1 MSSDFIE
8 QPIAAHRASQKS
20 SKLKRVIILP
30 FFLIIGVGFALSWI
44 LYIDSS
50 REALRDAVAAIMR
63 ESSDRISEEIRGR
76 LEVAAHAARAN
87 AAFISSIP
95 HSDDEATYIRRAY
108 LDQLRGE
115 PMIAILAAGTED
127 GEYLEAQR
135 QADDSYRVG
144 AAGTATGGALVFRP
158 VLADGSF
165 GEPNLQA
172 AGYDPRKRPWYRAAI
187 AANGPT
193 WSAPYTLYSN
203 AEPVVAATMPMY
215 DAQGK
220 LAGVCSATITLGT
233 LSRYLAD
240 MKESGN
246 GFMYVADA
254 EGRLIAISTAAL
266 TDLEGNRALAASHA
280 DPRVASAARAASTAL
295 LRDSTANTGRFS
307 FTIDS
312 RKYLGRAVTF
322 KPGSNL
328 DWTIVLAVTEDS
340 YAQKLLAADFRNFI
354 LLAIFLGVSFLV
366 GWFVV
371 GYITKPIRTMADCV
385 DLLLPGKPIPA
396 ELNTFSTRDN
406 ELGRLSRS
414 FVAMKLRLDESFG
427 DLESSLSE
435 KDVLLKE
442 VHHRVKNNLQIVSS
456 ILSIQSG
463 TLDDENARTAFE
475 ECQDRIQAM
484 ALVHEEVYRTGSFI
498 ELGMHAYLNQ
508 ICETLGWGRNRGACA
523 TTIRVRADE
532 SAALSLDKAIPCG
545 LVVNELV
552 TNALKHAFTGRETG
566 TVTVTFDRQGDTWR
580 LSVSDDGIG
589 RKTSAR
595 SHDAVAVS
603 TGKGIGEQ
611 LVVGLV
617 AQLSGTIHYETP
629 LGGGTLVKID
639 FPA

>member
-1 MSSDFIE
+1 MSIDTTGASPE
-8 QPIAAHRASQKS
+8 AHHSGPKGAR
-20 SKLKRVIILP
+20 LKRVIILP
-30 FFLIIGVGFALSWI
+30 FFLITGVGFALSWI

-50 REALRDAVAAIMR
+50 REALRDAVSAIMR
-63 ESSDRISEEIRGR
+63 ESSDRIAEEMRGR
-76 LEVAAHAARAN
+76 LNVAAHAARAN

-95 HSDDEATYIRRAY
+95 HSDDEASYIRRAF
-108 LDQLRGE
+108 LDQLRGD
-115 PMIAILAAGTED
+115 PMIAILAVGTED

-135 QADDSYRVG
+135 QADNSYRVG
-144 AAGTATGGALVFRP
+144 AAGTATGGALAFKP

-187 AANGPT
+187 AANGPA

-215 DAQGK
+215 ANGK

-240 MKESGN
+240 MKEAQN
-246 GFMYVADA
+246 GFMYVSDA

-280 DPRVASAARAASTAL
+280 DIRVASAASAAGSAL
-295 LRDSTANTGRFS
+295 ARDSATDPGRFS
-307 FTIDS
+307 FRIS
-312 RKYLGRAVTF
+312 GRRYLGRAVPFT
-322 KPGSNL
+322 PGSNL

-354 LLAIFLGVSFLV
+354 LLAVFLGVSFMV

-385 DLLLPGKPIPA
+385 DMLLPGKPIPQ
-396 ELNTFSTRDN
+396 ELNSFSTRDN

-414 FVAMKLRLDESFG
+414 FVAMKIRLDESFG
-427 DLESSLSE
+427 ALEASLSE

-463 TLDDENARTAFE
+463 TLDDASARIAFE

-484 ALVHEEVYRTGSFI
+484 ALVHEEVYRTGSFV
-498 ELGMHAYLNQ
+498 ELGMYGYLNQ
-508 ICETLGWGRNRGACA
+508 ICETLGWGRNRGTCI
-523 TTIRVRADE
+523 TNIDVLADE
-532 SAALSLDKAIPCG
+532 LVALSLDKAIPCG

-552 TNALKHAFTGRETG
+552 TNALKHAFTGRALGSITVSFAREDASWRL
-566 TVTVTFDRQGDTWR
+566 TVT
-580 LSVSDDGIG
+580 DDGIG
-589 RKTSAR
+589 RGTSAR

-617 AQLSGTIHYETP
+617 AQLSGTHNYETP
-629 LGGGTLVKID
+629 PGGGTAAIIE

>member
-1 MSSDFIE
+1 MSSDTLGAPLE
-8 QPIAAHRASQKS
+8 AHGTTPKS
-20 SKLKRVIILP
+20 AKLKRVIILP
-30 FFLIIGVGFALSWI
+30 FFLIIAVSFALSWI

-50 REALRDAVAAIMR
+50 REALRDAVSAIMR
-63 ESSDRISEEIRGR
+63 EASERISEEIHGR
-76 LEVAAHAARAN
+76 LNVAAHAARAN
-87 AAFISSIP
+87 AAYLSSVP
-95 HSDDEATYIRRAY
+95 HADDEATYIRNAF

-115 PMIAILAAGTED
+115 PMIAILSVGDEY

-135 QADDSYRVG
+135 QSDNSYRVG

-172 AGYDPRKRPWYRAAI
+172 AGYDPRKRPWYRATV

-203 AEPVVAATMPMY
+203 AEPAVAATMPMY
-215 DAQGK
+215 SNGT

-240 MKESGN
+240 MKEAEN
-246 GFMYVADA
+246 GFMYVADSD
-254 EGRLIAISTAAL
+254 GRLIAISTAAL
-266 TDLEGNRALAASHA
+266 TDLEGNRAFAASHA
-280 DPRVASAARAASTAL
+280 DPRIASAAGAASSAL
-295 LRDSTANTGRFS
+295 LKSSSIDPGRFS
-307 FTIDS
+307 FRIDG
-312 RKYLGRAVTF
+312 RQYLGWAVPFT
-322 KPGSNL
+322 PGSNL
-328 DWTIVLAVTEDS
+328 DWTIVLAVTENS
-340 YAQKLLAADFRNFI
+340 YSRKLLTADFRNLV
-354 LLAIFLGVSFLV
+354 LLAVFLGISFLV
-366 GWFVV
+366 GWVVV
-371 GYITKPIRTMADCV
+371 GYITKPIRTMVDCV
-385 DLLLPGKPIPA
+385 DMLLPGKPIPP
-396 ELNTFSTRDN
+396 ELSTFSTRDN

-427 DLESSLSE
+427 ALEASLSE

-463 TLDDENARTAFE
+463 TLDDENTRTAFE

-484 ALVHEEVYRTGSFI
+484 ALVHEEVYRTGSFV
-498 ELGMHAYLNQ
+498 ELGMHGYLKQ
-508 ICETLGWGRNRGACA
+508 ICETLGWGRKRGACA
-523 TTIRVRADE
+523 STIDVQADE

-552 TNALKHAFTGRETG
+552 TNALKHAFTGRDLG
-566 TVTVTFDRQGDTWR
+566 TIAVAFDRHGDTWR

-589 RKTSAR
+589 RKTAAR
-595 SHDAVAVS
+595 NHDSRAALP
-603 TGKGIGEQ
+603 GKGIGEQ

-617 AQLSGTIHYETP
+617 AQLSGTLRYETP
-629 LGGGTLVKID
+629 QGGGTTVKIE

>member
-1 MSSDFIE
+1 MPSDSTGTPFG
-8 QPIAAHRASQKS
+8 AHRTTPKS
-20 SKLKRVIILP
+20 SRLKRVIILP
-30 FFLIIGVGFALSWI
+30 FFLIIAVGFALSWI

-50 REALRDAVAAIMR
+50 REALRDAVSAIMR
-63 ESSDRISEEIRGR
+63 ESSDRIAEEIRGR
-76 LEVAAHAARAN
+76 LDKAILAAKAN
-87 AAFISSIP
+87 AAFIGDYPPADGAS
-95 HSDDEATYIRRAY
+95 TYIRRAF

-115 PMIAILAAGTED
+115 PMIAILAVGTED

-135 QADDSYRVG
+135 QADESYRVG
-144 AAGTATGGALVFRP
+144 ASGTATSGALAFRP
-158 VLADGSF
+158 VLSDGSF

-172 AGYDPRKRPWYRAAI
+172 AGYDPRERPWYRAAI
-187 AANGPT
+187 AENGPT

-215 DAQGK
+215 VNGR

-240 MKESGN
+240 MKESEN

-266 TDLEGNRALAASHA
+266 TDMDGKRALAASHS
-280 DPRVASAARAASTAL
+280 DPRVASAARAASAAL
-295 LRDSTANTGRFS
+295 LRDSPVDPGKFVFRVDGRQ
-307 FTIDS
+307 
-312 RKYLGRAVTF
+312 YLGRAVSF

-328 DWTIVLAVTEDS
+328 DWTIVLAVTENS
-340 YAQKLLAADFRNFI
+340 YSQKLLAADFRNFI
-354 LLAIFLGVSFLV
+354 LLAVFLGISFLA

-371 GYITKPIRTMADCV
+371 GYITKPIRSMADCV
-385 DLLLPGKPIPA
+385 DILLPGKPIPA
-396 ELNTFSTRDN
+396 ELNIFSTRDN

-414 FVAMKLRLDESFG
+414 FVAMKQRLDDSFG
-427 DLESSLSE
+427 ALESSLSE
-435 KDVLLKE
+435 KDILLKE

-456 ILSIQSG
+456 ILSIQSS
-463 TLDDENARTAFE
+463 TLDDDNARTAFE

-498 ELGMHAYLNQ
+498 ELGMYAYLNQ
-508 ICETLGWGRNRGACA
+508 ICETLGWGRNRGACS
-523 TTIRVRADE
+523 TTIDVQADE
-532 SAALSLDKAIPCG
+532 LAALSLDKAIPCG
-545 LVVNELV
+545 LIVNELV
-552 TNALKHAFTGRETG
+552 TNALKHAFTGRELG
-566 TVTVTFDRQGDTWR
+566 TITVAFIRHGDTWH
-580 LSVSDDGIG
+580 LSVADDGVG
-589 RKTSAR
+589 RKASTR

-617 AQLSGTIHYETP
+617 AQLSGTLRYETP
-629 LGGGTLVKID
+629 PGGGTLVKIE